1 MRYIK
6 PALSFDQQVYLLK
19 LRGLV
24 VDDPADAA
32 ATLSRISYYRLSAY
46 FKPFIPASGDNF
58 AAGTT
63 FEEILALYRFDKD
76 LRSLI
81 SDPLECVE
89 VYFRTRI
96 TYELAIRGDAFAHC
110 NAGLFIEDFNH
121 AGFLQTQ
128 DDLERKATVQFVKHF
143 REKYKA
149 EARLPVWMATEL
161 MPFGTLSWLYPKLSV
176 DIQRAIADDL
186 SVDRSILRTWL
197 LSLSYVRNVC
207 AHHARLWNKELSIR
221 PVVPRN
227 KNRWPHPAL
236 DNKRCY
242 VIFILLHDVM
252 SRISPA
258 DPWSETL
265 IAYLSTCSDV
275 QLAGMQ
281 VPKAWKILSPWNQ
294 IAK

>member
-96 TYELAIRGDAFAHC
+96 T
-110 NAGLFIEDFNH
+110 
-121 AGFLQTQ
+121 
-128 DDLERKATVQFVKHF
+128 
-143 REKYKA
+143 
-149 EARLPVWMATEL
+149 
-161 MPFGTLSWLYPKLSV
+161 
-176 DIQRAIADDL
+176 
-186 SVDRSILRTWL
+186 
-197 LSLSYVRNVC
+197 
-207 AHHARLWNKELSIR
+207 
-221 PVVPRN
+221 
-227 KNRWPHPAL
+227 
-236 DNKRCY
+236 
-242 VIFILLHDVM
+242 
-252 SRISPA
+252 
-258 DPWSETL
+258 
-265 IAYLSTCSDV
+265 CSDV